1 MSPLRLCLTVWS
13 VLTAWSVLT
22 TLAGPGVGA
31 QAVADVQVDAGQP
44 VGPLPHFWTS
54 TGFCPGMPHQD
65 PIKLTGRDVITSL
78 SLIGGLP
85 WRGLQQVRVHWL
97 LDLVKPGA
105 GSQTYNFTHLDTFL
119 DALVSNGLRPGFELM
134 GNPGGQFTDFLSED
148 QQRRWTQLV
157 RAMAERYAGRYGI
170 DEVRQW
176 NFETWNEPDHHDFD
190 TLNITVPG
198 YLNYFWAS
206 RRGLRAADG
215 RLRLGGPGGSCRPPH
230 FSTLCWALLRHA
242 APQLDFLS
250 FHRKGEQEVRSI
262 LSAEVQTLRELRAR
276 FPEVQQLPV
285 FNDEADPEKGWWR
298 ARPWRADVT
307 YAAMIASNIIR
318 HQQWRTATGNK
329 YNYSLLSNDNAFLNY
344 HPHYFQQRTLFARFQ
359 MNRTSDRHPE
369 YVLKP
374 SFSVMALLAQL
385 GSRQLWFAAKHMPR
399 SLTVLLTR
407 GDSAEEPGADTTVHV
422 HINNFT
428 MPTDQQWY
436 YTVYTMDN
444 RLTSPYHIWVRQ
456 GSPVFPNRTQ
466 MEEMRQA
473 QGARRMGP
481 PLPLLSGRL
490 SVKLRLPLPSVTL
503 VHVCGTG
510 DQPGPVTGL
519 RVQPVTRGEVL
530 IVWDDR
536 LVDTRCILTYEVFF
550 RAENESNEKFRRIN
564 PLDTIFN
571 LFQWSP
577 DTPAEGPEPTRGQY
591 KARAVDYA
599 GATGPF
605 SPTVVY

>member
-1 MSPLRLCLTVWS
+1 
-13 VLTAWSVLT
+13 
-22 TLAGPGVGA
+22 
-31 QAVADVQVDAGQP
+31 
-44 VGPLPHFWTS
+44 
-54 TGFCPGMPHQD
+54 MPHQN
-65 PIKLTGRDVITSL
+65 PRKLTGRDVVTSL
-78 SLIGGLP
+78 TLIGGLP

-97 LDLVKPGA
+97 LDLVKPG
-105 GSQTYNFTHLDTFL
+105 T
-119 DALVSNGLRPGFELM
+119 
-134 GNPGGQFTDFLSED
+134 
-148 QQRRWTQLV
+148 
-157 RAMAERYAGRYGI
+157 GRYGI

-206 RRGLRAADG
+206 RRGLRAADD

-276 FPEVQQLPV
+276 FPGVERLPV

-318 HQQWRTATGNK
+318 HQLWRTATGNK
-329 YNYSLLSNDNAFLNY
+329 YHYSLLSNDNAFLNY

-359 MNRTSDRHPE
+359 MNRTSDKHSE
-369 YVLKP
+369 FVLKP

-385 GSRQLWFAAKHMPR
+385 GSRQLKFAAKHMPSSLYVLPSIGDQDR
-399 SLTVLLTR
+399 SLTVLLSR
-407 GDSAEEPGADTTVHV
+407 GDSAEEPRPDTSVHL
-422 HINNFT
+422 HINNIT
-428 MPTDQQWY
+428 MPTGQQWY

-444 RLTSPYHIWVRQ
+444 RLTSPYQVWARQ
-456 GSPVFPNRTQ
+456 GRPVFPDRTQ
-466 MEEMRQA
+466 LEEMRQA
-473 QGARRMGP
+473 QGLRRVGP
-481 PLPLLSGRL
+481 PLPLLSSRL

-510 DQPGPVTGL
+510 DQPGPITGL

-550 RAENESNEKFRRIN
+550 RAENVTDEKFRRIN

-577 DTPAEGPEPTRGQY
+577 DTPG
-591 KARAVDYA
+591 K
-599 GATGPF
+599 
-605 SPTVVY
+605 SSK